1 MRWLIRR
8 ASNRLACAPNSS
20 RTPRFSRTRP
30 RRSRYYASGILA
42 VLPRT
47 TGALPSHSLE
57 MNDTVMERLGRYQI
71 REIIG
76 EGAMACVYKAF
87 DPEINRP
94 LAIKLLKAQ
103 LRLDGEY
110 RNRFLREAKGAGV
123 LSHPNIV
130 TVFDVGED
138 QGHPYIAMEL
148 VEGGTLAEEIKASKP
163 LSTQQIVE
171 IGIQLARAL
180 DYAHK
185 RGIVHRDVKPGN
197 IMRLTDSNTIK
208 VADFGIC
215 RIDGSEAGDATQ
227 QTQIGNVLG
236 TPHYMSP
243 EQVIGEKVDSRSD
256 LFSAGVV
263 MYQLLTGHLP
273 FEGDTL
279 ISVAYKITKT
289 DPPSLDKIRSDL
301 PLSLRRVIERALKK
315 QPDKRFQTGEEFAQ
329 ALLGVQHEL
338 ADEAE
343 KKGRTRGIP
352 MAVRWALTMAA
363 VVVITMTVTATILYK
378 QQYAAMMDQVK
389 DYGGSLAKFTATQ
402 MAVPL
407 LSEDWA
413 AMDVF
418 VQEAL
423 GRQEN
428 FSYMSV
434 VDYEGVV
441 RASNVAAQANQKYAP
456 PQATPVSS
464 QDPQVTVQSHKM
476 PDGRQVLDFAAPVLF
491 QGKTIGGVHVGI
503 YEAPL
508 TAVANLV
515 LVLLAILT
523 FVTVAAVAGGT
534 YLLAQRLSMPVRVLK
549 NSLAE
554 LANGRLDYRI
564 AETRKDEFGELYA
577 EFDKTAAALERRYEE
592 PPAPSTLSKHLTEG
606 L

>member
-1 MRWLIRR
+1 M
-8 ASNRLACAPNSS
+8 
-20 RTPRFSRTRP
+20 
-30 RRSRYYASGILA
+30 
-42 VLPRT
+42 
-47 TGALPSHSLE
+47 
-57 MNDTVMERLGRYQI
+57 DRLGRYQI

-87 DPEINRP
+87 DPEINRA

-148 VEGGTLAEEIKASKP
+148 VEGQTLAEEIKARKA
-163 LSTQQIVE
+163 LSTREIVE
-171 IGIQLARAL
+171 IGIQLTRAL

-185 RGIVHRDVKPGN
+185 KGIVHRDVKPGN
-197 IMRLTDSNTIK
+197 IMRLTDTNTIK

-215 RIDGSEAGDATQ
+215 RIDGSDANDATQ

-243 EQVIGEKVDSRSD
+243 EQVVGDKVDSRSD

-263 MYQLLTGHLP
+263 LYQLLTGHLP

-289 DPPSLDKIRSDL
+289 DPPSLDKVRADL
-301 PLSLRRVIERALKK
+301 PLSLRRVVERALKK
-315 QPDKRFQTGEEFAQ
+315 QPEKRFQSGEDFAQ
-329 ALLGVQHEL
+329 ALIGVAREL
-338 ADEAE
+338 AESE
-343 KKGRTRGIP
+343 QKQGRRGIP

-363 VVVITMTVTATILYK
+363 VVAITMTLTATVLYK

-402 MAVPL
+402 NAVPL

-428 FSYMSV
+428 FSYMIV
-434 VDYEGVV
+434 VDHQGVV
-441 RASNVAAQANQKYAP
+441 RASNAAAQVNNRYAP
-456 PQATPVSS
+456 PEAAVPVASK
-464 QDPQVTVQSHKM
+464 DPGVTVQSRRIA
-476 PDGRQVLDFAAPVLF
+476 DGRQVLDFSAPVLF
-491 QGKTIGGVHVGI
+491 QGKTIGTVHLGI
-503 YEAPL
+503 FEAPL

-523 FVTVAAVAGGT
+523 VVTVAAVAGGT
-534 YLLAQRLSMPVRVLK
+534 YLLAQRLSLPIRVLR
-549 NSLAE
+549 NSLQE
-554 LANGRLDYRI
+554 LANGRYDYRI
-564 AETRKDEFGELYA
+564 AETRRDEFGELYA
-577 EFDKTAAALERRYEE
+577 QFDRTAAALEARHEQ
-592 PPAPSTLSKHLTEG
+592 PPAAPGTGTDAPAASA
-606 L
+606 

>member
-1 MRWLIRR
+1 LEAA
-8 ASNRLACAPNSS
+8 ASAAAI
-20 RTPRFSRTRP
+20 
-30 RRSRYYASGILA
+30 ASAAAALA
-42 VLPRT
+42 VTVPSAAAEAAV
-47 TGALPSHSLE
+47 GAAASAAAGSAAAVSAASAGGVAS
-57 MNDTVMERLGRYQI
+57 MNATVMERLGRYQI

-148 VEGGTLAEEIKASKP
+148 VEGGTLAEEIKTSKP
-163 LSTQQIVE
+163 LTTAEIVE

-197 IMRLTDSNTIK
+197 IMRVSDGNTIK

-215 RIDGSEAGDATQ
+215 RIDGSEASDSTQ

-263 MYQLLTGHLP
+263 LYQLLTGHLP

-289 DPPSLDKIRSDL
+289 DPPSLDKVRSDL

-329 ALLGVQHEL
+329 ALVGVQREL
-338 ADEAE
+338 AEEAA
-343 KKGRTRGIP
+343 KKGRARGIP
-352 MAVRWALTMAA
+352 MAVRWAATMAA
-363 VVVITMTVTATILYK
+363 VVAITMSVTATILYK

-407 LSEDWA
+407 LSEDYA

-418 VQEAL
+418 LQEAI
-423 GRQEN
+423 GRQQN
-428 FSYMSV
+428 FSYMNV
-434 VDYEGVV
+434 VDYDGVV
-441 RASNVAAQANQKYAP
+441 RASTVAPDVNQKYAA

-464 QDPQVTVQSHKM
+464 TDPQVAVQSYKTA
-476 PDGRQVLDFAAPVLF
+476 DGRQLLDFSSPVLF
-491 QGKTIGGVHVGI
+491 QKKTIGAVHLGI

-523 FVTVAAVAGGT
+523 VVTIAAVAGGT
-534 YLLAQRLSMPVRVLK
+534 YLLAQRLAMPVRVLK

-577 EFDKTAAALERRYEE
+577 EFDKTAAALERRYEQ
-592 PPAPSTLSKHLTEG
+592 PPPPTTLSKHLTEG

>member
-1 MRWLIRR
+1 
-8 ASNRLACAPNSS
+8 
-20 RTPRFSRTRP
+20 
-30 RRSRYYASGILA
+30 
-42 VLPRT
+42 
-47 TGALPSHSLE
+47 

-148 VEGGTLAEEIKASKP
+148 VEGDTLAEEIKTHKP
-163 LSTQQIVE
+163 LTTRQIVE
-171 IGIQLARAL
+171 IGIQLTRAL
-180 DYAHK
+180 DFAHK
-185 RGIVHRDVKPGN
+185 KGIIHRDVKPGN
-197 IMRLTDSNTIK
+197 IMRLTATNTIK

-215 RIDGSEAGDATQ
+215 RIDGSEATDATQ

-243 EQVIGEKVDSRSD
+243 EQVVGEKVDSRSD

-263 MYQLLTGHLP
+263 LYQLLTGHLP

-289 DPPSLDKIRSDL
+289 DPPSLDKVRSDL

-329 ALLGVQHEL
+329 ALIAVQREL
-338 ADEAE
+338 ADESE
-343 KKGRTRGIP
+343 KKGRARGIP
-352 MAVRWALTMAA
+352 LALRWALTMAG
-363 VVVITMTVTATILYK
+363 VVAITMTLTATVLYK

-402 MAVPL
+402 NAVPL

-418 VQEAL
+418 VQEAI

-428 FSYMSV
+428 FSYMNV
-434 VDYEGVV
+434 VDHQGIV
-441 RASNVAAQANQKYAP
+441 RASNVAAEVNQKYVAP
-456 PQATPVSS
+456 ESTPVSS
-464 QDPQVTVQSHKM
+464 KDTGVTVTSVKIQ
-476 PDGRQVLDFAAPVLF
+476 DGRRVLDFSAPVLF
-491 QGKTIGGVHVGI
+491 QGKTIGNVHLGI

-523 FVTVAAVAGGT
+523 VVTVAAVAGGT
-534 YLLAQRLSMPVRVLK
+534 YWLAQRLAVPIRVLK

-554 LANGRLDYRI
+554 LANGRFDYRI
-564 AETRKDEFGELYA
+564 AETRKDEFGELYT
-577 EFDKTAAALERRYEE
+577 EFDKTAAALEKRYEASGSDTTIAA
-592 PPAPSTLSKHLTEG
+592 APLTNAR
-606 L
+606 

>member
-1 MRWLIRR
+1 
-8 ASNRLACAPNSS
+8 
-20 RTPRFSRTRP
+20 
-30 RRSRYYASGILA
+30 
-42 VLPRT
+42 
-47 TGALPSHSLE
+47 
-57 MNDTVMERLGRYQI
+57 MNDTVMERLGRYQV

-76 EGAMACVYKAF
+76 EGAMACVYKAY

-163 LSTQQIVE
+163 LTTSEIVE

-197 IMRLTDSNTIK
+197 IMRVTDSNTIK

-215 RIDGSEAGDATQ
+215 RIDGSEAADATQ

-263 MYQLLTGHLP
+263 LYQLLTGHLP

-289 DPPSLDKIRSDL
+289 DPPSLDKVRSDL

-315 QPDKRFQTGEEFAQ
+315 QPDKRFQTGEELAQ
-329 ALLGVQHEL
+329 ALVGVQREL
-338 ADEAE
+338 VDEAE
-343 KKGRTRGIP
+343 KKGRARGIP
-352 MAVRWALTMAA
+352 LAVRWALTMAA
-363 VVVITMTVTATILYK
+363 VVAITMSITATVLYK
-378 QQYAAMMDQVK
+378 EQYAAMMEQVK

-418 VQEAL
+418 LQEAI

-428 FSYMSV
+428 FSYMNV
-434 VDYEGVV
+434 VDYDGVV
-441 RASNVAAQANQKYAP
+441 RASTVAPEVNQKYTG
-456 PQATPVSS
+456 PQANPVPSKDS
-464 QDPQVTVQSHKM
+464 QVSVQSHRM
-476 PDGRQVLDFAAPVLF
+476 SDGRQVLDFSAPVLF
-491 QGKTIGGVHVGI
+491 QTKTIGTVHLGI

-515 LVLLAILT
+515 LVLLAILMV
-523 FVTVAAVAGGT
+523 VTIAAVAGGT
-534 YLLAQRLSMPVRVLK
+534 YLLAQRLAVPVRVLK

-564 AETRKDEFGELYA
+564 AETRKDEFGELYS
-577 EFDKTAAALERRYEE
+577 EFDKTASALERRYEV
-592 PPAPSTLSKHLTEG
+592 PPPPSTLSKHLTEG

>member
-1 MRWLIRR
+1 M
-8 ASNRLACAPNSS
+8 
-20 RTPRFSRTRP
+20 
-30 RRSRYYASGILA
+30 
-42 VLPRT
+42 
-47 TGALPSHSLE
+47 
-57 MNDTVMERLGRYQI
+57 DRLGRYQI

-110 RNRFLREAKGAGV
+110 HGRFLREAKGAGV

-534 YLLAQRLSMPVRVLK
+534 YLLAQHLSMPVRVLK

>member
-1 MRWLIRR
+1 
-8 ASNRLACAPNSS
+8 
-20 RTPRFSRTRP
+20 
-30 RRSRYYASGILA
+30 
-42 VLPRT
+42 
-47 TGALPSHSLE
+47 
-57 MNDTVMERLGRYQI
+57 MNETSTMERLGRYQV

-87 DPEINRP
+87 DPEINRA

-148 VEGGTLAEEIKASKP
+148 VEGGTLGDEIKSHKP
-163 LSTQQIVE
+163 LTTRDIVE
-171 IGIQLARAL
+171 IGIQLTRAL

-185 RGIVHRDVKPGN
+185 KGIIHRDVKPGN
-197 IMRLTDSNTIK
+197 IMRVSESNTIK

-215 RIDGSEAGDATQ
+215 RIDGSEGSDATQ

-263 MYQLLTGHLP
+263 LYQLLTGHLP

-289 DPPSLDKIRSDL
+289 DPPSLDKVRADL

-329 ALLGVQHEL
+329 ALIGVQREL
-338 ADEAE
+338 AEEEA
-343 KKGRTRGIP
+343 KKGRQRGGIP
-352 MAVRWALTMAA
+352 LALRWALTMAA
-363 VVVITMTVTATILYK
+363 VVAITMTLTATVLYK
-378 QQYAAMMDQVK
+378 QQYAAMMEQVK

-402 MAVPL
+402 NAVPL

-418 VQEAL
+418 IQEAL
-423 GRQEN
+423 GRQQN
-428 FSYMSV
+428 FSYMNV
-434 VDYEGVV
+434 VDYDGVV
-441 RASNVAAQANQKYAP
+441 RASNVAADVNQKYVAP
-456 PQATPVSS
+456 QAATPVSS
-464 QDPQVTVQSHKM
+464 KDPQVQVQSQKM

-491 QGKTIGGVHVGI
+491 QGKTIGNVHLGI

-515 LVLLAILT
+515 LLLLAILT
-523 FVTVAAVAGGT
+523 AVTVAAVAGGT
-534 YLLAQRLSMPVRVLK
+534 YLLAQRLAQPIRVLK

-564 AETRKDEFGELYA
+564 AETRKDEFGELFA
-577 EFDKTAAALERRYEE
+577 EFDKTAEALEKRYEGTTLA
-592 PPAPSTLSKHLTEG
+592 PGATGHPHVTDSQQGPSTR
-606 L
+606 

>member
-1 MRWLIRR
+1 M
-8 ASNRLACAPNSS
+8 
-20 RTPRFSRTRP
+20 
-30 RRSRYYASGILA
+30 
-42 VLPRT
+42 
-47 TGALPSHSLE
+47 
-57 MNDTVMERLGRYQI
+57 DRLGRYQI

-76 EGAMACVYKAF
+76 EGAMACVYKAY
-87 DPEINRP
+87 DPEINRA

-148 VEGGTLAEEIKASKP
+148 VEGQTLAEELKARKAM
-163 LSTQQIVE
+163 STKDIVE

-185 RGIVHRDVKPGN
+185 KGIVHRDVKPGN
-197 IMRLTDSNTIK
+197 IMRLTDTNTIK

-215 RIDGSEAGDATQ
+215 RIDGSDTADATQ

-243 EQVIGEKVDSRSD
+243 EQVVGEKVDSRSD

-263 MYQLLTGHLP
+263 LYQLLTGHLP

-289 DPPSLDKIRSDL
+289 DPPSLDKVRGDL
-301 PLSLRRVIERALKK
+301 PLSLRRIIERALKK
-315 QPDKRFQTGEEFAQ
+315 QPEKRFQSGEEFAQ
-329 ALLGVQHEL
+329 ALVGVAREL
-338 ADEAE
+338 AEE
-343 KKGRTRGIP
+343 GQKQGRRGIP
-352 MAVRWALTMAA
+352 LAVRWAATMAA
-363 VVVITMTVTATILYK
+363 VVAVTMTLTATVLYK
-378 QQYAAMMDQVK
+378 QQYAAMMEQVK

-402 MAVPL
+402 NAVPL

-428 FSYMSV
+428 FSYMTV
-434 VDYEGVV
+434 VDHEGTV
-441 RASNVAAQANQKYAP
+441 RASNVAAQVNQKYAAP
-456 PQATPVSS
+456 GAATGVASK
-464 QDPQVTVQSHKM
+464 DPGVAVQSHRIA
-476 PDGRQVLDFAAPVLF
+476 DGRQVLDFAAPVLF
-491 QGKTIGGVHVGI
+491 QGKTIGTVHLGI
-503 YEAPL
+503 FEAPL

-523 FVTVAAVAGGT
+523 VVTVAAVAGGT
-534 YLLAQRLSMPVRVLK
+534 YLLAQRLAQPIRVLR
-549 NSLAE
+549 NSLQE
-554 LANGRLDYRI
+554 LANGRYDYRI
-564 AETRKDEFGELYA
+564 AEARSDEFGELYA
-577 EFDKTAAALERRYEE
+577 EFDRTAAALDKRHEGTARAAA
-592 PPAPSTLSKHLTEG
+592 PGTDAPAAAQ
-606 L
+606 

>member
-1 MRWLIRR
+1 
-8 ASNRLACAPNSS
+8 
-20 RTPRFSRTRP
+20 
-30 RRSRYYASGILA
+30 
-42 VLPRT
+42 
-47 TGALPSHSLE
+47 

-592 PPAPSTLSKHLTEG
+592 PLAPSTLSKHLTEG